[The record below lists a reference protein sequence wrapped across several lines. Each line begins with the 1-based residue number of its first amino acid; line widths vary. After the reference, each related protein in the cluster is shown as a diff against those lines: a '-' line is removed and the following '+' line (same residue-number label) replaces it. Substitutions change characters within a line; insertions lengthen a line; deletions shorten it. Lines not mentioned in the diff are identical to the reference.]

1 MTACRPRQWGVR
13 PWSLQ
18 KSCGSRAVTQARLKL
33 AWQQLGWREEAQLQ
47 QASGAGGTSDFNG
60 GFAAAAIT
68 AMHPTGE
75 GDCFQSEAY
84 KQASSANEE
93 QRKERSEELASK
105 CEASAVAS

>member
-1 MTACRPRQWGVR
+1 
-13 PWSLQ
+13 
-18 KSCGSRAVTQARLKL
+18 
-33 AWQQLGWREEAQLQ
+33 
-47 QASGAGGTSDFNG
+47 
-60 GFAAAAIT
+60 
-68 AMHPTGE
+68 MHPTGE